1 MALKWF
7 AGNRITGLAADTK
20 PTTVATDSEFLETD
34 TKKRFIWSGSAWVQ
48 SGLGGTIEGTEI
60 AANTIPLSKLAT
72 GTPNRTIGFNES
84 GNPAELASTSGTAGE
99 SAVMNYANKK
109 YSVIST
115 GYDDS
120 TVPNDGTR
128 EYASDDAT
136 GITNQDDWEND
147 GLHWGSGNDSAG
159 KGYSTCVGADTRYR
173 KRCFP
178 HAKLQF
184 SFQGDRDVGNNANS
198 NWAHTGQNAY
208 VTSGSL
214 HCQANNS
221 TSVVDIS
228 SLYGTGDDDGSVTKR
243 IDIHNWCLRWTM
255 RPIDVET
262 GGDVGVGLS
271 NLPQTTHIN
280 STQLFCG
287 VIYRAA
293 SSSNHSTGTSQ
304 FRNCWSHAGQT
315 PTSFNNSDDDNAGS
329 TSSGGTKRYG
339 WESASNNDVV
349 MYCEMQREGDYI
361 YWRRYAEEDYRT
373 CWNEWTMNEANNY
386 FMDQDGDDGDNDRQL
401 RYIKVSGNNGG
412 ANMEVRIDDMQFWQ
426 GDALAPAAASASPNA
441 SDTPANHDIP
451 MMINSDP
458 WACASQ
464 PTYERMD
471 QSNKYS
477 QRRWQ
482 DQCTWKR
489 RPTLGKNNNNAD
501 NLCIGHEK
509 TTDEMIDAIGV
520 YMGGGHAMKYNRYNN
535 NNRSGSERD
544 FGYRMHSM
552 SVYLWKEGLP
562 TGNLRMVCYQSGVND
577 YRGRSSNTIDVSTLA
592 SLSGST
598 THNGTSTT
606 DPTNATKCTFYF
618 EGHTVRGSENY
629 VIELEA
635 PTKMH
640 PRITV
645 PHYEGTSG
653 TPARVHIACRITDS
667 ANDDQRSNSYNSSHA
682 TGDEVPNV
690 GWSSTNKYRDPSGL
704 HNKPEESMAWFY
716 KRQSSDHTAG
726 EPNMTYTGATNTSGH
741 YWWER
746 GSNQSFGY
754 RSPYVEWKFL
764 EPWISD
770 EEVGP
775 YIRCYVGEDRERFS
789 KQETYREE
797 YQRWNDSFDENKT
810 YTYEWGTSYQYQ
822 PGETTAWYQTDGSSV
837 SEGSNQRGRFWDKGE
852 LFRAGTS
859 GTKQSSLDTFAGDS
873 YNSGQKY
880 RIFEH
885 SQTNMFNVYRQ
896 VDFLTHKH
904 RTIAIRMKWDYG
916 SLHFFGNMHTGT
928 SFQSSHQQDRNAE
941 QGYDEFDHLY
951 NDDWQELAYEEGINN
966 TSPKERVMIVS
977 GHFRYLRMY
986 HRTDRCGARDSEWY
1000 YHYYIDTPRRY
1011 VSHIDITPYKRY
1023 MTATNLLIQKWNDD
1037 FKEISTEP
1045 TWTTV
1050 RTIAVAD
1057 LTDMESNIIRLPLND
1072 TTCYRIKVPDSE
1084 GTKRISLNGVRVKY
1098 VSKDDIS
1105 TKHGHQAISATDATL
1120 QLSGEA

>member
-34 TKKRFIWSGSAWVQ
+34 TKKRFIWSGSAWEQ
-48 SGLGGTIEGTEI
+48 SGLGGSIEGTEI
-60 AANTIPLSKLAT
+60 TANTIPLSKLST
-72 GTPNRTIGFNES
+72 GTANRTIGYNAS
-84 GNPAELASTSGTAGE
+84 GQPAELASTSGQAGN
-99 SAVMNYANKK
+99 AVVMNYANKK

-120 TVPNDGTR
+120 SVANNQTL
-128 EYASDDAT
+128 EYASSDAT
-136 GITNQDDWEND
+136 GITDQDSWENE

-159 KGYSTCVGADTRYR
+159 KGYSTCVGADTPYR

-184 SFQGDRDVGNNANS
+184 DFSQDRDVGNNAEGKWS
-198 NWAHTGQNAY
+198 HQGPNAY

-214 HCQANNS
+214 HCQGNAS

-228 SLYGTGDDDGSVTKR
+228 ALYATGDNDGSVTKR

-262 GGDVGVGLS
+262 GGDIGVGLS
-271 NLPQTTHIN
+271 DKDEQTHIN
-280 STQLFCG
+280 SSQLWCG

-293 SSSNHSTGTSQ
+293 SSSSHSTSTSAY
-304 FRNCWSHAGQT
+304 RNGWCHATQT
-315 PTSFNNSDDDNAGS
+315 PTSFNNIDDDNAGS
-329 TSSGGTKRYG
+329 TSAGGTKRYG
-339 WESASNNDVV
+339 WETASNNDTI

-373 CWNEWTMNEANNY
+373 CWNEWTMNQANQY
-386 FMDQDGDDGDNDRQL
+386 FNDMDADNADNDRQL
-401 RYIKVSGNNGG
+401 RYIKVSGNSGT
-412 ANMEVRIDDMQFWQ
+412 NMEVRIDDMQFWQ
-426 GDALAPAAASASPNA
+426 GDALAPAAANPTDAGS
-441 SDTPANHDIP
+441 TIP

-471 QSNKYS
+471 QTTLYN
-477 QRRWQ
+477 QRRWE

-489 RPTLGKNNNNAD
+489 RPTLGINNKNSD
-501 NLCIGHEK
+501 NICIGHEK

-520 YMGGGHAMKYNRYNN
+520 YMGGSHAMKYNRYNN
-535 NNRSGSERD
+535 NQRSGSERN

-552 SVYLWKEGLP
+552 SVHLWKEGSP
-562 TGNLRMVCYQSGVND
+562 TGNLRMVCYEGSTNE
-577 YRGRSSNTIDVSTLA
+577 YRGRSRNTIDASTLD

-598 THNGTSTT
+598 THNGTATT
-606 DPTNATKCTFYF
+606 DPTNTTKCTFYF
-618 EGHTVRGSENY
+618 EGHTVRGGEY
-629 VIELEA
+629 YLIELEA
-635 PTKMH
+635 PTAMH
-640 PRITV
+640 PRITA
-645 PHYEGTSG
+645 PHYEGASG
-653 TPARVHIACRITDS
+653 TAARVHIACRITDS
-667 ANDDQRSNSYNSSHA
+667 ANDDQRSNTNNSSHA
-682 TGDEVPNV
+682 TGSSVNNV
-690 GWSSTNKYRDPSGL
+690 GWTATNKYRDPSGL
-704 HNKPEESMAWFY
+704 HNKPEENVGWSY
-716 KRQSSDHTAG
+716 KRQSSDHTTG
-726 EPNMTYTGATNTSGH
+726 VPNMTYTGTTNTSGH

-746 GSNQSFGY
+746 GTNQSFSY

-770 EEVGP
+770 EGTGE
-775 YIRCYVGEDRERFS
+775 YIRCYVGEDRERMS
-789 KQETYREE
+789 KQVTSRTE
-797 YQRWNDSFDENKT
+797 YQRWNDTFDENNC
-810 YTYEWGTSYQYQ
+810 YTYEWNNTQNYQ
-822 PGETTAWYQTDGSSV
+822 PTDTTGWFQQDGSSTTT
-837 SEGSNQRGRFWDKGE
+837 GSMQKGRFWDKGTVYRN
-852 LFRAGTS
+852 LATGVQ
-859 GTKQSSLDTFAGDS
+859 QSSLDSFAGDS

-896 VDFLTHKH
+896 VDFTTHKH

-916 SLHFFGNMHTGT
+916 SIHMFGNKDTST
-928 SFQSSHQQDRNAE
+928 SFSSSHQDDRN
-941 QGYDEFDHLY
+941 YDTFIKDQY
-951 NDDWQELAYEEGINN
+951 DDWQELAYEEGINN
-966 TSPKERVMIVS
+966 TSPQERVFIVS

-1037 FKEISTEP
+1037 FKGSSEEP
-1045 TWTTV
+1045 SWTTV

-1057 LTDMESNIIRLPLND
+1057 LTDMESNAIRLPLND

-1098 VSKDDIS
+1098 VSTSDIS
-1105 TKHGHQAISATDATL
+1105 TKHGHQAISASDATL

>member
-72 GTPNRTIGFNES
+72 GTANRTIGFNES
-84 GNPAELASTSGTAGE
+84 GQPAELASTSGTAGN
-99 SAVMNYANKK
+99 AVVMNYAAKK

-120 TVPNDGTR
+120 TVPNNQTL

-136 GITNQDDWEND
+136 GITNQDDWENE
-147 GLHWGSGNDSAG
+147 GLHWGSGDDSAG
-159 KGYSTCVGADTRYR
+159 KGYSTCVGADTPYR

-184 SFQGDRDVGNNANS
+184 DFADDRNVGNNETS
-198 NWAHTGQNAY
+198 KWSHQGDNAY

-214 HCQANNS
+214 HTQGNNS

-228 SLYGTGDDDGSVTKR
+228 ALYGAGDNDGSVTKR
-243 IDIHNWCLRWTM
+243 IDIHNWCLRWSM

-262 GGDVGVGLS
+262 GGSVGVGLS
-271 NLPQTTHIN
+271 NRDEQTHIN
-280 STQLFCG
+280 NGQLWCG
-287 VIYRAA
+287 VIYTAA
-293 SSSNHSTGTSQ
+293 SSSNHSNSTSS
-304 FRNCWSHAGQT
+304 FKNNWCHAGQT
-315 PTSFNNSDDDNAGS
+315 PTSFNNYDNDQQNS
-329 TSSGGTKRYG
+329 TSSGGTMRYG
-339 WESASNNDVV
+339 WESASNNDVI

-373 CWNEWTMNEANNY
+373 CWNEWTMNQANQY
-386 FMDQDGDDGDNDRQL
+386 FNDQDADDGDDDRQL
-401 RYIKVSGNNGG
+401 RYIKVSGASGT
-412 ANMEVRIDDMQFWQ
+412 NMEVRVDDMQFWQ
-426 GDALAPAAASASPNA
+426 GDGLSPATASASPSA
-441 SDTPANHDIP
+441 SDTPANHGIP

-464 PTYERMD
+464 PTYERME
-471 QSNKYS
+471 QSDLRN

-489 RPTLGKNNNNAD
+489 RPTLGTNNNNAD

-509 TTDEMIDAIGV
+509 DSNKMIDAVGV
-520 YMGGGHAMKYNRYNN
+520 YMGGSHAMKYNRYNN

-552 SVYLWKEGLP
+552 SVWLWKEGLP
-562 TGNLRMVCYQSGVND
+562 TGNLRMVCYQSSKDD
-577 YRGRSSNTIDVSTLA
+577 YRGRSSNTIDVSTLP

-606 DPTNATKCTFYF
+606 DPTNAKKCTFYF
-618 EGHTVRGSENY
+618 EGHTVKGGERY
-629 VIELEA
+629 CVELEA
-635 PTKMH
+635 PLACQ
-640 PRITV
+640 PRVTAPV
-645 PHYEGTSG
+645 YKGESHAS
-653 TPARVHIACRITDS
+653 PARVHLACRITDS
-667 ANDDQRSNSYNSSHA
+667 ANDDQRSNTNNSSHA

-690 GWSSTNKYRDPSGL
+690 GWSATNKYRDPSGL
-704 HNKPEESMAWFY
+704 HNKPEETFAWFY
-716 KRQSSDHTAG
+716 QRQSSDHTG
-726 EPNMTYTGATNTSGH
+726 GVPNMNYTGATNTSGH

-746 GSNQSFGY
+746 GDAESFSY

-770 EEVGP
+770 EGTGE
-775 YIRCYVGEDRERFS
+775 YIRCYVGEDRERMS
-789 KQETYREE
+789 KQETNREE
-797 YQRWNDSFDENKT
+797 YQRWNDTFDENQT
-810 YTYEWGTSYQYQ
+810 YTYEWNTTQHYQ
-822 PGETTAWYQTDGSSV
+822 PSETTGWYQTDGSSV
-837 SEGSNQRGRFWDKGE
+837 TTGTNQRGRFWDKG
-852 LFRAGTS
+852 LLYRAGTS
-859 GTKQSSLDTFAGDS
+859 GTQQSSLDTFAGDT

-880 RIFEH
+880 RVFEH

-896 VDFLTHKH
+896 VDFTTYKH
-904 RTIAIRMKWDYG
+904 RTIAIRMKWEYG
-916 SLHFFGNMHTGT
+916 ALHIFGNKDT
-928 SFQSSHQQDRNAE
+928 SQSFSSSHQDDRN
-941 QGYDEFDHLY
+941 YDTFKRDQY
-951 NDDWQELAYEEGINN
+951 DDWQELAYEEGLNN
-966 TSPKERVMIVS
+966 TSPKERVFIVS

-1037 FKEISTEP
+1037 FKGSDQEP
-1045 TWTTV
+1045 SWTTV

-1057 LTDMESNIIRLPLND
+1057 MTDMESNAIRLPLND

-1098 VSKDDIS
+1098 VSKDDIT
-1105 TKHGHQAISATDATL
+1105 TKHGHQAISSTDATL